1 MTALAASDRP
11 IRMRM
16 RPDLVLAEQWFSG
29 RPFFVV
35 KDPLRTAHSYLT
47 QQEHFI
53 LQLLDGGVSAA
64 DVERQFAERFAP
76 QRITTGQLQQFVA
89 NLHRSG
95 LVLSE
100 APGQGEQLVG
110 RQQEHSSWNV
120 LRALESV
127 LSLRWRGF
135 DPDPILRWL
144 DPVMGWLFSGFG
156 FAVWLVVLCCGAFA
170 LLVRADELEQRSVD
184 LPAWLASGNLPWLA
198 LALIVVKTLHE
209 IGHGLAARRMGSPS
223 REMGVQLFL
232 LLPCLYTDVSDV
244 WLLPSKCR
252 RIVVSAA
259 GMYVEVFL
267 AAIAAIVWSLAEP
280 GVLSSLCQGVFW
292 VASIGTI
299 LLNGNP
305 LLRYDGYHILS
316 DLIEVPNLE
325 RRSQSQ
331 LLHWLVR
338 VALGVDWWP
347 PEELERHPRAALAIF
362 AAAAIIYRVMV
373 LAGVYFILRAMLQP
387 FGASVAADA
396 LAMLGLAGIIF
407 PLAITLRQSIVQI
420 HAANDINYGRL
431 LSAAA
436 FVVGIGLVIG
446 FVPMPQRITAPLVL
460 EARGA
465 TRLYASVAGELREA
479 LPAGTQL
486 SSGQIVAS
494 LENPEMRRDLARLES
509 ELRRQQLL
517 LIELETVRGVDPSA
531 TAGIP
536 AARESQADLQ
546 QRIARLQ
553 ELIARLTLSAPHE
566 GVLLPPPRQHQ
577 RAKPHEL
584 DSWTGTPLDPA
595 NRGSTIETG
604 TLVGLVA
611 RPGELEAIA
620 VVEQADAAL
629 IRAGSRV
636 ALAIA
641 QVGGGILSGTVEEVA
656 RAESDELPLHLE
668 ATRAIP
674 QRQSAGQSA
683 RNLTTFYQ
691 VRIKLDT
698 PPTDVLPGAL
708 GRARIVAASEPLAT
722 RLSRWIAKTVRFRA

>member
-1 MTALAASDRP
+1 MTVLAASDRP
-11 IRMRM
+11 IHMRM

-35 KDPLRTAHSYLT
+35 KDPLRTAYSYLT

-53 LQLLDGGVSAA
+53 LKLLDGGVSAA
-64 DVERQFAERFAP
+64 DVEQQFAERFAP

-89 NLHRSG
+89 HLHRSG

-110 RQQEHSSWNV
+110 RRQKHSRWNV
-120 LRALESV
+120 IRVLENV

-156 FAVWLVVLCCGAFA
+156 FAVWLIVLFCGAFA
-170 LLVRADELEQRSVD
+170 LLGRAGELEQRSVD

-209 IGHGLAARRMGSPS
+209 IGHGLAARRMGCPS
-223 REMGVQLFL
+223 REMGIQLFL
-232 LLPCLYTDVSDV
+232 FLPCLYTDVSDV
-244 WLLPSKCR
+244 WLIPNKWR

-259 GMYVEVFL
+259 GMYVELFL
-267 AAIAAIVWSLAEP
+267 AAIAAIIWSFAEP

-305 LLRYDGYHILS
+305 LLRYDGYHLLS

-325 RRSQSQ
+325 RRSQTQ
-331 LLHWLVR
+331 LLHMLAR
-338 VALGVDWWP
+338 VALGVEWWP
-347 PEELERHPRAALAIF
+347 PDELERRPRALLAMF
-362 AAAAIIYRVMV
+362 ACGGYLLSRDGAGWCLFHVTGHVAAIRRKR
-373 LAGVYFILRAMLQP
+373 GRRR
-387 FGASVAADA
+387 FGTDGTAWNV
-396 LAMLGLAGIIF
+396 I
-407 PLAITLRQSIVQI
+407 PLAITLGQSIVQI
-420 HAANDINYGRL
+420 HVANEINYSRL

-446 FVPMPQRITAPLVL
+446 FVPLPQRITAPLVV

-479 LPAGTQL
+479 LPEGTKL
-486 SSGQIVAS
+486 SSGQSVAT
-494 LENPEMRRDLARLES
+494 LENLELRRDLARLES

-517 LIELETVRGVDPSA
+517 LTELETIRGFDQSA

-546 QRIARLQ
+546 QRIDRLK
-553 ELIARLTLSAPHE
+553 ELMAKLTLAAPHE
-566 GVLLPPPRQHQ
+566 GVLLPPPRHQQ

-584 DSWTGTPLDPA
+584 GSWTGTPLDPA
-595 NRGSTIETG
+595 NRGSMIETG
-604 TLVGLVA
+604 TLVGLIA

-620 VVEQADAAL
+620 VVEQSDAAL

-636 ALAIA
+636 VLAIPQA
-641 QVGGGILSGTVEEVA
+641 GGGTLAGTVEEVA

-668 ATRAIP
+668 ATHAIP
-674 QRQSAGQSA
+674 QRQSVGQST
-683 RNLTTFYQ
+683 RRLTTVYQ

-722 RLSRWIAKTVRFRA
+722 RLSRWVAKTFRFRA